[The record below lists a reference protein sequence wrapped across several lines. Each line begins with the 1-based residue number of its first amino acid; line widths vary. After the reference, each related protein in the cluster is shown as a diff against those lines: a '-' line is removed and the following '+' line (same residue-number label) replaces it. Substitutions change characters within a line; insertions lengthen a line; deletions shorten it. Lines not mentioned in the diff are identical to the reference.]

1 MKKARDEK
9 IARTVHVKN
18 RTRGDYNE
26 LSFNILDKRNSR
38 FEKKRSKSKK
48 AASYEGL
55 PLITV
60 SGGKKKR
67 RGRMSE
73 QTRQVV
79 WRSQVVQPD
88 RSSRG
93 GQSDQGPIEASSD
106 ELLFSSGVIGNPE
119 MEPALL
125 LPDELMQ
132 ASARQVEQGVGAAE
146 GDLPEAPASAEGSI
160 SEASETV
167 DGAFGG
173 RGETFGAAPG
183 AGEGEPAAAAP
194 GAAADPLGA
203 EDADAADTGLAAAA
217 ARTALAAG
225 AATEAEP
232 HLHVSYAEPIAE
244 ETPLA
249 RFAADEMAYRKG
261 QQRRAVVR
269 ALVTAAVAAAVI
281 FICVVLARQLYER
294 NQNGE
299 EELQESIDLVS
310 QADAA
315 LDALDA
321 ALLDP
326 FGEDADE
333 LRAAAQEE
341 LSDARAVLAEAA
353 ELSNEAAGELDDP
366 EDQALAEQVA
376 VAISAR
382 QEMLDLGEELMETA
396 EDAQFAIDCLESAW
410 NCMLNAADLASEAAL
425 LVADTTDENVE
436 ASKALTESA
445 LEELALAREQ
455 LELAES
461 NFDIDLSAYFAYVDK
476 REEALNC
483 AIASDDALLSDDS
496 EEAQAQ
502 NDAYN
507 AADEEAADLAG
518 ALPEDPTA
526 FVIETFEDL
535 VEENEE
541 KYDAARSSAAT
552 ADAFIRDYSGS

>member
-1 MKKARDEK
+1 MKKPRDEK

-38 FEKKRSKSKK
+38 FEKKALKSKK
-48 AASYEGL
+48 SSSYEGL

-60 SGGKKKR
+60 SGGRKKR

-79 WRSQVVQPD
+79 WKSQVVQPD
-88 RSSRG
+88 RGSRG
-93 GQSDQGPIEASSD
+93 AQGDQSPIDASPD

-119 MEPALL
+119 MEPSIL
-125 LPDELMQ
+125 LPDELKQ
-132 ASARQVEQGVGAAE
+132 APARQVEQGVAAEGDPSEAPASPEGSVPEAAEVVDGAAE
-146 GDLPEAPASAEGSI
+146 GGV
-160 SEASETV
+160 EASNA
-167 DGAFGG
+167 AFIEGG
-173 RGETFGAAPG
+173 S
-183 AGEGEPAAAAP
+183 EPAAAAAFAP
-194 GAAADPLGA
+194 ADFLDVGP
-203 EDADAADTGLAAAA
+203 ADTGLVAGVAGTAAS
-217 ARTALAAG
+217 TGIEGG
-225 AATEAEP
+225 AEAES
-232 HLHVSYAEPIAE
+232 HLHVSYAEPISE

-249 RFAADEMAYRKG
+249 RFAADELAYRKR
-261 QQRRAVVR
+261 QQRGAVVR
-269 ALVTAAVAAAVI
+269 ALVSVAIVA
-281 FICVVLARQLYER
+281 VVLVVCILLVHQLYEK
-294 NQNGE
+294 NQSGE

-310 QADAA
+310 QADEA

-353 ELSNEAAGELDDP
+353 ELSSEAAGELDDP

-382 QEMLDLGEELMETA
+382 QEMLDLGEELMEAA
-396 EDAQFAIDCLESAW
+396 EEAQFAIDCLESAW

-436 ASKALTESA
+436 ESKALTESA

-483 AIASDDALLSDDS
+483 AIASDEALLNDDS

-507 AADEEAADLAG
+507 AADEEAADLAA

-526 FVIETFEDL
+526 FVVETFEEL
-535 VEENEE
+535 MEENEE
-541 KYDAARSSAAT
+541 EYDAARSSAAT

>member
-1 MKKARDEK
+1 MKKPRDEK

-38 FEKKRSKSKK
+38 FEKKALKSKK
-48 AASYEGL
+48 ASSYEGL

-60 SGGKKKR
+60 SGGRKKR

-79 WRSQVVQPD
+79 WKSQVVQPD
-88 RSSRG
+88 RGSRG
-93 GQSDQGPIEASSD
+93 AQGDQSPIDASPD

-119 MEPALL
+119 MEPIIL
-125 LPDELMQ
+125 LPDELKQ
-132 ASARQVEQGVGAAE
+132 ASARQVEQGVAVEGGPSEAPSSSEGSVPEVAEIVDGAAE
-146 GDLPEAPASAEGSI
+146 GGV
-160 SEASETV
+160 EASNA
-167 DGAFGG
+167 AFIEGG
-173 RGETFGAAPG
+173 S
-183 AGEGEPAAAAP
+183 EPAAAAAFAP
-194 GAAADPLGA
+194 ADLL
-203 EDADAADTGLAAAA
+203 DAGPADTGLVAGVAGTAAS
-217 ARTALAAG
+217 TGIEGG
-225 AATEAEP
+225 AEAES
-232 HLHVSYAEPIAE
+232 HLHVSYAEPISE

-249 RFAADEMAYRKG
+249 RFASDELAYRKR

-269 ALVTAAVAAAVI
+269 ALISVAIVA
-281 FICVVLARQLYER
+281 VVLVVCVLLVHQLYEK
-294 NQNGE
+294 NQSSE

-310 QADAA
+310 QADEA

-353 ELSNEAAGELDDP
+353 ELSSEAAGELDDP
-366 EDQALAEQVA
+366 EDRALAEQVD

-382 QEMLDLGEELMETA
+382 QEMLDLGEELMEAA
-396 EDAQFAIDCLESAW
+396 EEAQFAIDCLESAW

-425 LVADTTDENVE
+425 LVSDTTDENVE
-436 ASKALTESA
+436 ESKALTESA

-483 AIASDDALLSDDS
+483 AIASDEALLNDDS

-507 AADEEAADLAG
+507 AADEEAADLAA

-526 FVIETFEDL
+526 FVVETFEEL
-535 VEENEE
+535 MEENEE
-541 KYDAARSSAAT
+541 EYDAARSSAAT